1 MKQFSKEQ
9 IENLKVEISSFQDLL
24 NESNNW
30 SKKCLKY
37 EDFERTDE
45 KIKNARRLIRK
56 VRNSIDSKPVF
67 ALFGASQVGK
77 SYLIKNIL
85 SIDGK
90 PLMIDSGAKE
100 YDFLKEINPQG
111 TGAESTGVVTRF
123 SIEKSYLDENYSI
136 EVKLLNVKDLVI
148 IFCDSYFSDMKKLLD
163 YPGKDAFQA
172 HAEQLLKTYQTK
184 NEVHNVMIEEDILDM
199 REYFDKNFNK
209 FYGYVEQINQSS
221 FWSALGKIIHKVS
234 STELVKIF
242 SILWQKEE
250 NISQLLQELI
260 KTSAL
265 LGFRSKVY
273 APFDAVLRNKGE
285 ILDVKRLNEIFS
297 NQELLSVQCDD
308 KNLISIRIAVLS
320 ALTAE
325 LKLIVPEEL
334 KVNKPFLE
342 KTDMLDFPGARSRK
356 EYLKEELS
364 NENNVSQ
371 MLLRGKIAYLFNKYS
386 ADFEVN
392 NLLFCCNNKQHE
404 VTYLPTLLNDWIRN
418 NIGVNSMERDK
429 SLKNIGTS
437 PLFLIFTFF
446 NLQLDF
452 DSTNDKEGSY
462 VNKWETRFTT
472 LFEGD
477 IVSSNFSWHKE
488 WTDSQ
493 KEFQNFFLLRDYKY
507 SKDLYDGYETNEI
520 ETSMRPER
528 VEHFN
533 RLETSFVNHEF
544 VNNHFPN
551 PKDSW
556 DAAATINN
564 DGSKRIIE
572 YLAPAATNFVK
583 IKNNINIVQQQKDIV
598 LKELSRY
605 FHTDNLKEKRKSA
618 LKKGTI
624 IQFDFS
630 RVFGKDPSNFSS
642 FLKKLSISE
651 TEVYSYFHS
660 NLLDSTKVENFSE
673 FSLLKDQ
680 FPEIDPEN
688 SKEENLEIMK
698 QILSFET
705 AQEVEEFLIERK
717 IDYDQVF
724 SNQVKT
730 TATKLLN
737 GLFELWLVRFDFK
750 FFTEFESQ
758 GLTRKAFEDL
768 RESML
773 TTIDSMGLKEQ
784 LLSIIQNKTRNVQF
798 GRSTEEYLSAVSTSF
813 INDFVT
819 NFGFS
824 LVSSEKVSELE
835 LISEEYGF
843 KAQGALKPD
852 KTLVTDEVLMEVF
865 DGLSNS
871 GANFLEDMR
880 PMIDNYGN
888 YVTKIKLALLA
899 NCGFV
904 NYNIE
909 DNSKLGD
916 LITKV
921 DSLNF
926 NLV

>member
-9 IENLKVEISSFQDLL
+9 LENLKVEISSFQDLL

-90 PLMIDSGAKE
+90 PLMIDGGATDF
-100 YDFLKEINPQG
+100 DFLKEINPPG

-123 SIEKSYLDENYSI
+123 SIEKSYLDENYPV

-163 YPGKDAFQA
+163 YPGKDVFQT
-172 HAEQLLKTYQTK
+172 HAEQLLKTYQSKT
-184 NEVHNVMIEEDILDM
+184 EIYNVMIEEDILDM

-221 FWSALGKIIHKVS
+221 FWSALGTIVHKVPS
-234 STELVKIF
+234 NELTNLF

-260 KTSAL
+260 KTSEL
-265 LGFRSKVY
+265 LGYRSKVY
-273 APFDAVLRNKGE
+273 APFDAVLRGKGE
-285 ILDVKRLNEIFS
+285 ILDVQRLKEVFS
-297 NQELLSVQCDD
+297 NQETISIQCDD
-308 KNLISIRIAVLS
+308 KSVNTIRISALS

-325 LKLIVPEEL
+325 LKLNVPAEL
-334 KVNKPFLE
+334 LAEKPFLE
-342 KTDMLDFPGARSRK
+342 STDMLDFPGARSR
-356 EYLKEELS
+356 LELTRDDL
-364 NENNVSQ
+364 NEISVSD

-386 ADFEVN
+386 ADYEIN
-392 NLLFCCNNKQHE
+392 NLLFCSNDKQLDVNGIPE
-404 VTYLPTLLNDWIRN
+404 LLNDWIGN
-418 NIGVNSMERDK
+418 NIGKDSSDREK
-429 SLKNIGTS
+429 SLNEIGVS

-446 NLQLDF
+446 NNQLKF
-452 DSTNDKEGSY
+452 DSTNDDKDVY
-462 VNKWETRFTT
+462 YKWDNRFTRF
-472 LFEGD
+472 FEHE
-477 IVSSNFSWHKE
+477 IVTSKFNWHTE

-493 KEFQNFFLLRDYKY
+493 KKFTNFFLLRDYKY
-507 SKDLYDGYETNEI
+507 SDDLYEGFENDKI

-533 RLETSFVNHEF
+533 RLETSFINHEF
-544 VNNHFPN
+544 VKNHFPN

-556 DAAATINN
+556 NAAATINN
-564 DGSKRIIE
+564 DGSKRIIDH
-572 YLAPAATNFVK
+572 LAPAASNFVK
-583 IKNNINIVQQQKDIV
+583 IKNNVNIVQQQKEIIF
-598 LKELSRY
+598 KELSRY
-605 FHTDNLKEKRKSA
+605 FQTDNLQEKRKSA

-630 RVFGKDPSNFSS
+630 RVFGKDPSNFSL

-660 NLLDSTKVENFSE
+660 NLLDSSRVENFSE

-680 FPEIDPEN
+680 FPEINPEN

-698 QILSFET
+698 QKLHFET
-705 AQEVEEFLIERK
+705 AQEVEEFLTERG
-717 IDYDQVF
+717 IDYNQVF

-730 TATKLLN
+730 TATRLLN

-750 FFTEFESQ
+750 FFTEFEAQ

-773 TTIDSMGLKEQ
+773 STIDSMGLKEQ

-843 KAQGALKPD
+843 NVHGALKPD
-852 KTLVTDEVLMEVF
+852 NTQVTDEVLVEIF
-865 DGLSNS
+865 DGLSTS

-888 YVTKIKLALLA
+888 YVTKVKLALLA

-909 DNSKLGD
+909 DNAKLGE